1 MTYTFNMP
9 DVGEGMSEGEV
20 VSWHVAVGDSVQ
32 EEDVLVEIQNDKS
45 VEEIAS
51 PVSGK
56 IEKLYVEEGDVA
68 IVGEPL
74 IDFSGEGLPESDNT
88 ASEAPASEETSAP
101 SANASTGYYQFRL
114 PDVGEGMAEGEIAE
128 WLVSEGDEVTEDTAV
143 VEIQNDKSVEEV
155 YAPVAGTIKN
165 IIVPA
170 GEVANVGDVLAEID
184 SPEHNS
190 EGSAPSSTPASPA
203 QLEKA
208 DEGNEGATGAA
219 NGNGG

>member
-1 MTYTFNMP
+1 
-9 DVGEGMSEGEV
+9 
-20 VSWHVAVGDSVQ
+20 
-32 EEDVLVEIQNDKS
+32 
-45 VEEIAS
+45 
-51 PVSGK
+51 
-56 IEKLYVEEGDVA
+56 
-68 IVGEPL
+68 
-74 IDFSGEGLPESDNT
+74 
-88 ASEAPASEETSAP
+88 
-101 SANASTGYYQFRL
+101 
-114 PDVGEGMAEGEIAE
+114 
-128 WLVSEGDEVTEDTAV
+128 
-143 VEIQNDKSVEEV
+143 V

-219 NGNGG
+219 NGNGGVPQTADPNKR